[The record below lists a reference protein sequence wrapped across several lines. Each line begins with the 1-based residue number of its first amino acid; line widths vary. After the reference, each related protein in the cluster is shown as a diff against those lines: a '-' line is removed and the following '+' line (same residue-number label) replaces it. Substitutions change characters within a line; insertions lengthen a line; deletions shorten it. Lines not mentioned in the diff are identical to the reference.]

1 MKNMFYFNKENLT
14 YEHLKPKAYVKCIGI
29 LVIAFGLGWMS
40 STNTIINRIIKK
52 TTMDTLVFHT
62 TPFNEDAL
70 IVLMKECNVKYPH
83 IVLAQ
88 AKLESSNFKSEA
100 FKRNNNMFGMKR
112 AYQRITTAQNK
123 KDTYAIYRDW
133 VDCFYDYCMYQSEVM
148 CNVSNEEQYFAK
160 LDERYA
166 EDPMYVSK
174 LKKMIKDKKLKSL
187 FED

>member
-1 MKNMFYFNKENLT
+1 LMYERVHPKT
-14 YEHLKPKAYVKCIGI
+14 YLKYAGV
-29 LVIAFGLGWMS
+29 LAIAFGLGWITS
-40 STNTIINRIIKK
+40 STKIINNIIHK

-70 IVLMKECNVKYPH
+70 VILMKECNVKYPH

-123 KDTYAIYRDW
+123 KDTYAVYRDW

-148 CNVSNEEQYFAK
+148 CNISNEEQYFTK
-160 LDERYA
+160 LGERYA
-166 EDPMYVSK
+166 GF
-174 LKKMIKDKKLKSL
+174 IK
-187 FED
+187 